1 MKKYQ
6 GITGKNSAVISL
18 LFFVIGVIGAIG
30 FRIILILNRINP
42 IYASIS
48 WYIAVISYL
57 FFYGYRLYIDN
68 KRREIVLRNNLRGKV
83 ARNILDEVDR
93 KNILRLLD
101 SLLVSKS
108 RWNYLILFLMSVLVL
123 IIQLILDM
131 WI

>member
-18 LFFVIGVIGAIG
+18 LFFVIGVIGAIA

-83 ARNILDEVDR
+83 ARNILGRIRKDGSLKEVLWTSRRHTVR
-93 KNILRLLD
+93 K
-101 SLLVSKS
+101 
-108 RWNYLILFLMSVLVL
+108 
-123 IIQLILDM
+123 
-131 WI
+131 